1 MAEAKMT
8 VEVSMEPSAQTVAAS
23 KMILE
28 MWVNADKRRNILVK
42 EQSTCNG
49 PEIYLDLVREPNES
63 QTETN

>member
-28 MWVNADKRRNILVK
+28 MWVNADLRRNILVK
-42 EQSTCNG
+42 KRYTDEGQ
-49 PEIYLDLVREPNES
+49 EIYLDLVREPDE
-63 QTETN
+63 